1 MVSYRLAV
9 AKVEPSSRRE
19 VVRQRPGSWVDVAA
33 SGGLHLRLSLQYN
46 LRTHVVARAFC
57 GFIGLRRDAKGFM
70 DEVEPCDLP
79 YLDARGTS
87 RQELGPAIIRVS
99 IHTWDVRVRMN

>member
-1 MVSYRLAV
+1 
-9 AKVEPSSRRE
+9 
-19 VVRQRPGSWVDVAA
+19 
-33 SGGLHLRLSLQYN
+33 
-46 LRTHVVARAFC
+46 
-57 GFIGLRRDAKGFM
+57 M
-70 DEVEPCDLP
+70 DEVGPCDLP